1 MVKQNPTQRTEV
13 WEKSIFFLFWY
24 IDTKTHKIVEN
35 KSSYAGNSVQAI
47 TDISFIEL

>member
-24 IDTKTHKIVEN
+24 IDTKKYE
-35 KSSYAGNSVQAI
+35 
-47 TDISFIEL
+47 IS